1 MRQTAERRV
10 VQIAAKFYLRSKEGL
25 VVVSNDIRES
35 VMVWSVGLDDD
46 PAGLLTPS
54 GPSCYLAQEL
64 KSSLHGPEVGK
75 VQGEIGENRS
85 YQRHSR
91 YVVPIGESIAPGNPV
106 CSWCPDPSGQSARRV
121 SARAA
126 PVLPARCQSLFPR
139 GSDYRTPGRDR
150 GPVSERRSDDRKRSV
165 VSGGKS
171 WQHCNERSAAQS
183 RTAGTGESLRSLA
196 D

>member
-91 YVVPIGESIAPGNPV
+91 YVVPFGDHLRPHENVDLPLFPLANQLLLGTPFARGVPIHPGNPRTGYQPAQILFYLLGAKAN
-106 CSWCPDPSGQSARRV
+106 SREAQITAL
-121 SARAA
+121 RAEVTDRFPGA
-126 PVLPARCQSLFPR
+126 AVMTENALLF
-139 GSDYRTPGRDR
+139 
-150 GPVSERRSDDRKRSV
+150 
-165 VSGGKS
+165 
-171 WQHCNERSAAQS
+171 
-183 RTAGTGESLRSLA
+183 
-196 D
+196 